1 MRVNP
6 INTRTTY
13 SNGYMTKTRNLPG
26 NQQYNNLTF
35 QGVKGGIK
43 GGAVGA
49 AAALALAALA
59 GPFGLAV
66 LPLWTTA
73 GAIGGHAMEEEN
85 KPSDNENK
93 KQ

>member
-6 INTRTTY
+6 INTKTTY
-13 SNGYMTKTRNLPG
+13 SNGHKIKARNLHR
-26 NQQYNNLTF
+26 NQQNDTPVF

-49 AAALALAALA
+49 AAALTLAALA

-73 GAIGGHAMEEEN
+73 GAIGGHTMEEEN